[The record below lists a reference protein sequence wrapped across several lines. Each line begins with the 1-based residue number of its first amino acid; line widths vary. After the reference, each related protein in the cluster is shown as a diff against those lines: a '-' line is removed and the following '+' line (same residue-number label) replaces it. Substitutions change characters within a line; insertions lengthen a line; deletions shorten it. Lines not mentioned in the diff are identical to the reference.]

1 MNFIDNDL
9 LSVQEA
15 RILAEDAHEVQAE
28 LASFSQEKLDTIVE
42 AMVDAVYPHID
53 GLAVMSSDETGYGYW
68 KDKYAKNRFVCD
80 YLRKN
85 LRGMRCVGVIGED
98 QKRGLMDVGVPVG
111 VIAALVPATSPVS
124 TTIYN
129 AMIAIKAGNPIVF
142 SPHPAA
148 RATIGKALDI
158 MIDAAVEAG
167 LPEGALAYLN
177 TVAESGTVELMN
189 HRDVSLIMIT
199 GVPGMLDK
207 AYEAR
212 KPLIYGGA
220 GNGPAFIERTAD
232 IPQAVRDIVSSKTF
246 DNGLLPA
253 AEQSIVVDG
262 PIADQVRAE
271 FRANHAYFMTSE
283 ESKAL
288 AKNIFNPDGSVNTAL
303 VGVTAGTLARRAGFT
318 IPEGTVL
325 LVSEEKF
332 AWWHSLWKTI
342 GRTPVR
348 SASSS

>member
-177 TVAESGTVELMN
+177 TVAGKR
-189 HRDVSLIMIT
+189 H
-199 GVPGMLDK
+199 
-207 AYEAR
+207 
-212 KPLIYGGA
+212 
-220 GNGPAFIERTAD
+220 
-232 IPQAVRDIVSSKTF
+232 
-246 DNGLLPA
+246 
-253 AEQSIVVDG
+253 
-262 PIADQVRAE
+262 
-271 FRANHAYFMTSE
+271 
-283 ESKAL
+283 
-288 AKNIFNPDGSVNTAL
+288 
-303 VGVTAGTLARRAGFT
+303 
-318 IPEGTVL
+318 
-325 LVSEEKF
+325 
-332 AWWHSLWKTI
+332 
-342 GRTPVR
+342 GRTDESQGCVPDHDHR
-348 SASSS
+348 SSRHAGQGL